1 MRYVI
6 IGGAGFLGLELVRQL
21 QEKNAF
27 RRCEKYGVF

>member
-21 QEKNAF
+21 QEKNASLII
-27 RRCEKYGVF
+27 